1 MQLKRT
7 ASANTSET
15 HTNSQP
21 SDGAG
26 GTGGTIYSL
35 EWGQHVTASGLVLGK
50 P

>member
-7 ASANTSET
+7 TSANTSET

-26 GTGGTIYSL
+26 TGGTIYSL
-35 EWGQHVTASGLVLGK
+35 ERGQHVTASGLVLGK